1 MGPFDIATAP
11 VLGPLQ
17 ILQRLGR
24 KIIEIAE
31 TQAYDQDLL
40 LTEIIRLQVQYDMG
54 KLTKE
59 KYYRRYNALIR
70 RVNIIRKAVG
80 DTGD

>member
-40 LTEIIRLQVQYDMG
+40 LTEIVRLQVQYDMG

-59 KYYRRYNALIR
+59 KYDRRYSALVH
-70 RVNIIRKAVG
+70 RVNVVTK
-80 DTGD
+80 TG